1 MTPALFTRTCSVSYF
16 ARKRFAKSRM
26 LASEDRRNSDAQLVI
41 GWLTVQAILDR
52 DYAVVQTAVLLF
64 VVGLTLVNLL
74 VDLGYAYLNPRVRA
88 RLGS

>member
-1 MTPALFTRTCSVSYF
+1 
-16 ARKRFAKSRM
+16 
-26 LASEDRRNSDAQLVI
+26 
-41 GWLTVQAILDR
+41 VQAILDR